1 VKSTTVRSCGAGT
14 APSPIRSGVSSTSS
28 AGTRGPTSRSVP
40 RPEAC
45 PSATITSLGSGAQ
58 AFAAARAAL
67 REWRFIPAGFARLEP
82 AGAPVHAGE
91 VVAIVLRVLGIWWIN
106 ATRIAYVIDE
116 PDRFG
121 FAWGTL
127 PDHVVHGEERFCV
140 ERTATGDVYYD
151 IVSFSRPGLLARIGA
166 PVARRVRDEFVRG
179 SLAAMA
185 AATARPAS

>member
-1 VKSTTVRSCGAGT
+1 VWSWH
-14 APSPIRSGVSSTSS
+14 
-28 AGTRGPTSRSVP
+28 
-40 RPEAC
+40 RPEPDQVRRFLDVQRGHAW
-45 PSATITSLGSGAQ
+45 SYLEVGATAGSLPERYDHVHRRTRLGSGAQ